1 MSPSGAIINW
11 YWGAR
16 RNMELT
22 LEQFFDDYRQEY
34 LANAEATGD
43 FQLAEFMER
52 VAEDIREN
60 GDLEGFEFCHW
71 DSGRGARVDGYW
83 FDDEGALS
91 LFVAD
96 FEFRGGVETL
106 TQTEVTSALKRSSNF
121 FLACVDKGLYREL
134 EETSVEYGLAR
145 QIADRAE
152 SIQKV
157 NIFLVSERRLS
168 DRVKSLDEKVLAG
181 RPVSYHVWDLDR
193 LYRQRLASGQR
204 EPLEIDFV
212 EMFGRGLPCLKAPLG
227 SDDYKSYL
235 TVIPG
240 RILADLYEQFGAR
253 LLESNVRAFL
263 QNRGAVNKGIR
274 STILKEPSM
283 FFAFNNGITATA
295 SSLEV
300 EATDKGLMIRRI
312 TDLQIV
318 NGGQTTA
325 SLFHTRRAD
334 KASLTEVFV
343 QMKLSVV
350 DQELGERIV
359 PRIAEY
365 ANTQNKVSAADL
377 FSNSPFHI
385 RMEELSRRMFTP
397 AVMGSIRGTKWFY
410 ERSRGQYKDELAK
423 RTPAEQKKFLAEY
436 PKNQMFTKTD
446 LAKFENTWDEH
457 PRWVNLGAQKNFV
470 RYADRIATEW
480 EKDPEAFNEFY
491 FRRVV
496 ARALIFR
503 AAEKLVSAQPW
514 YDGGYRANIVAYS
527 IALLAEIA
535 RNRGCVVD
543 FGSTWT
549 AQTTDATL
557 LDALKVTASFAND
570 EIRSPALGI
579 SNVTEW
585 AKRPACWDRM
595 KLHVATLQEDL
606 PSAFYDLLIPVAQE
620 RVEKKAAKKDQVLMD
635 GVAAIA
641 HVMQVSVRTWRQIRD
656 RLSNQKALTDKE
668 VGILGVM
675 TKEPQGIPSDRQA
688 LILVEILRRGENEGI
703 TIERNIR

>member
-1 MSPSGAIINW
+1 
-11 YWGAR
+11 
-16 RNMELT
+16 MELT
-22 LEQFFDDYRQEY
+22 LEQFFEDYRQEY

-96 FEFRGGVETL
+96 FEFRNGVESL
-106 TQTEVTSALKRSSNF
+106 TQTEVTSALKRVSNF
-121 FLACVDKGLYREL
+121 FLSCAEKELYREL

-145 QIADRAE
+145 QIADRGQ

-168 DRVKSLDEKVLAG
+168 DRVKSLDEKILAG
-181 RPVSYHVWDLDR
+181 RPVTYHIWDLDR

-212 EMFGRGLPCLKAPLG
+212 GMFGRGLPCLKAPLV
-227 SDDYKSYL
+227 SDEYSSFL
-235 TVIPG
+235 TVMPG

-274 STILKEPSM
+274 ATILKEPSM

-295 SSLEV
+295 SDLEV
-300 EATDKGLMIRRI
+300 DETDRGLVITRI

-325 SLFHTRRAD
+325 SLFHTRRND
-334 KASLTEVFV
+334 KASLHDVYV
-343 QMKLSVV
+343 QIKLSVV
-350 DQELGERIV
+350 DKEVGERIV

-385 RMEELSRRMFTP
+385 RMEELSRRLFAP
-397 AVMGSIRGTKWFY
+397 AVGGAIRGSKWFY
-410 ERSRGQYKDELAK
+410 ERSRGQFKDEMAK
-423 RTPAEQKKFLAEY
+423 RSPAEQKRFLAEY
-436 PKNQMFTKTD
+436 PKHQMFTKTD
-446 LAKFENTWDEH
+446 LAKFENVWDDH

-470 RYADRIATEW
+470 RYADRIASEW
-480 EKDPEAFNEFY
+480 EKDSEAFNEFY

-503 AAEKLVSAQPW
+503 AAEKLVSGQSW
-514 YDGGYRANIVAYS
+514 YDGGYRANIVAYG
-527 IALLAEIA
+527 IALLGEVAKQQE
-535 RNRGCVVD
+535 CVLD
-543 FGSTWT
+543 TRSTWM
-549 AQTTDATL
+549 AQVPDPAIL
-557 LDALKVTASFAND
+557 EALKVTVSLANE
-570 EIRSPALGI
+570 EIRNPASGI

-585 AKRPACWDRM
+585 AKRPACWERM
-595 KLHVATLQEDL
+595 AQRVPTLRSALPNAFLELLVPAAT
-606 PSAFYDLLIPVAQE
+606 E
-620 RVEKKAAKKDQVLMD
+620 RAERREAKKDQAIVD
-635 GVAAIA
+635 GVAAMAQVI
-641 HVMQVSVRTWRQIRD
+641 QVSASTWRKIRD
-656 RLSNQKALTDKE
+656 RLLDKKALTEKE
-668 VGILGVM
+668 AGILGVL
-675 TKEPQGIPSDRQA
+675 TKEPQGIPSERQA
-688 LILVEILRRGENEGI
+688 IVLLDLLSRGENEGI
-703 TIERNIR
+703 PIEYKKR